1 MKIGPR
7 TNEQLCALAKQGDA
21 EAQNLLIENNLRFI
35 KKTAYE
41 VWSAQAELN
50 RSLQISLDD
59 LVRESSLGLF
69 GCIDSYNL
77 DSGNLFLT
85 YAAPAIRN
93 AMIDYIRSQNVSF
106 EAKNLS
112 NIISLDELT
121 KDEVRSKHNFIADPT
136 KQTPE
141 QIYLAQE
148 RHDDIHRAL
157 EMIEAREERYLRYR
171 FGFDDEKEHP
181 LTETAKHF
189 NLSVS
194 RAKKTETQALD
205 NVWLELP
212 WWYEQHRTFLL
223 ASIIEAWGAV
233 LKIIDEMT
241 DE

>member
-1 MKIGPR
+1 MKRDLI
-7 TNEQLCALAKQGDA
+7 TNEQLCALAKRGDA
-21 EAQNLLIENNLRFI
+21 DAQNLLIENNLRFI

-59 LVRESSLGLF
+59 LVQEGSLGLL
-69 GCIDSYNL
+69 GCIDSYNP

-85 YAAPAIRN
+85 YAGSAIRN

-106 EAKNLS
+106 EAKNLN
-112 NIISLDELT
+112 NIISLDELA
-121 KDEVRSKHNFIADPT
+121 KDEVQSKHNFIADPT

-148 RHDDIHRAL
+148 QLDDIHHAVD
-157 EMIEAREERYLRYR
+157 MIEDRDEQYLRYR
-171 FGFDDEKEHP
+171 YGFDDDVEHP

-189 NLSVS
+189 HLSES
-194 RAKKTETQALD
+194 RAKKTEALALD

-212 WWYEQHRTFLL
+212 WWY
-223 ASIIEAWGAV
+223 
-233 LKIIDEMT
+233 
-241 DE
+241 